1 MKKSVIL
8 AACLLLLAIFVAAV
22 LSLPWAYRGS
32 YLTTV
37 DGKMATVTYT
47 RSFWG
52 GTPGGVMPILPPIT
66 AVVACVPVVFLLIF
80 LIKGDP
86 WFLFPARWAT
96 IAAGLLLAFN
106 FALGS
111 ETVWSCLAL
120 GAVAVE
126 VLLSAWLTRKL

>member
-1 MKKSVIL
+1 MR
-8 AACLLLLAIFVAAV
+8 A
-22 LSLPWAYRGS
+22 LSN
-32 YLTTV
+32 
-37 DGKMATVTYT
+37 
-47 RSFWG
+47 
-52 GTPGGVMPILPPIT
+52 MPISFPGLFGDWELT
-66 AVVACVPVVFLLIF
+66 ASPVAIDIGNGIYWYGIF
-80 LIKGDP
+80 
-86 WFLFPARWAT
+86 